1 LAITHNSQGGLLRT
15 STTIQVIEWYRW
27 RWRIEQLFATLKQA
41 GLNLEATQLESVAA
55 IQRLTVLALG
65 VAVRTGKMVEGREY
79 ADLPASLTFSDC
91 QQQCLSVI
99 EPSLQ
104 GRTQKLQN
112 PYPPASLPWAT
123 WLIARLG
130 GWSGY
135 SSQRPPECLPLF
147 MDSDSLNPSFW
158 DGN

>member
-65 VAVRTGKMVEGREY
+65 VAVRTRKMVEGREY
-79 ADLPASLTFSDC
+79 ADLPA
-91 QQQCLSVI
+91 
-99 EPSLQ
+99 
-104 GRTQKLQN
+104 
-112 PYPPASLPWAT
+112 
-123 WLIARLG
+123 
-130 GWSGY
+130 
-135 SSQRPPECLPLF
+135 
-147 MDSDSLNPSFW
+147 
-158 DGN
+158 

>member
-27 RWRIEQLFATLKQA
+27 RWPIEQLFATLKQA

-79 ADLPASLTFSDC
+79 ADLPA
-91 QQQCLSVI
+91 
-99 EPSLQ
+99 
-104 GRTQKLQN
+104 
-112 PYPPASLPWAT
+112 
-123 WLIARLG
+123 
-130 GWSGY
+130 
-135 SSQRPPECLPLF
+135 
-147 MDSDSLNPSFW
+147 
-158 DGN
+158 